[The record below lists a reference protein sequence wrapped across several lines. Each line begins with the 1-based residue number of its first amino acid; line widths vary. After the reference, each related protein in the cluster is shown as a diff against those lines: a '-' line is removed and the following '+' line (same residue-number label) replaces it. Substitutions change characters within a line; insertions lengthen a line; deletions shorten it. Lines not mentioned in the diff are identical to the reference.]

1 MKILT
6 NRTISNGVF
15 IASIT
20 TSDFSVADQELMRLY
35 GEPETNIGGTFNLGQ
50 QTEFD
55 IPNDLVKISSG
66 SPFVKKFDIQSQAET
81 WVSEVLERL
90 KEAIDSLRAE
100 HDTFTDETMITY

>member
-6 NRTISNGVF
+6 NKSIRDNVF
-15 IASIT
+15 IVSIAVA
-20 TSDFSVADQELMRLY
+20 DFSVADQELMKLY

-50 QTEFD
+50 QSEFD

-81 WVSEVLERL
+81 WASEILERL
-90 KEAIDSLRAE
+90 KESIDSLRAE